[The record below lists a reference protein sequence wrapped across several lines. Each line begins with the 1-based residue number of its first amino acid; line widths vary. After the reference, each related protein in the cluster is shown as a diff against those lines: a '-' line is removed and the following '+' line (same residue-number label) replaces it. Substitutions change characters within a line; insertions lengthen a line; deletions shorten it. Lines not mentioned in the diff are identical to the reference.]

1 MAAGIPQNIVSA
13 SNLPVR
19 NAPPRVRE
27 RELLRVAAVLAGND
41 PKVAAEA
48 ARREVLAWA
57 ARQVDDQL
65 PIAAT
70 EGRSF
75 EHLRGGRICIGASF
89 EDKHRVLWALR
100 ADRPDA
106 DVAQRIWTTEIVT
119 GYAPGNGP
127 ALFSLRLLV
136 STPES
141 YLSIEPA
148 VPGLVH
154 QVANACGLQQDGSP
168 IAASPWRVTSQA
180 DAEELVDALIDPAR
194 SVPYLVCSVAEGE
207 TRPRVDAALLS
218 KASLGIARIMVVPA
232 ALTWVLTQR
241 LGKPLSA
248 YNGAIRAYLPGFS
261 YDANPYAH
269 RLIFVDSMDD
279 EQQQRTARSALC
291 WLVTNESLRRLKL
304 GAEVVAF
311 SSVRDASLDVER
323 KRLKESGTGAAEQ
336 LKAAQ
341 SQIDALKQ
349 DLTRANGETEQW
361 MSEYEDADE
370 KAKILEQ
377 QLRSAQFRN
386 QQLLAQLKARGG
398 EPDTDVKLPDDWD
411 GFADWCDDALSGRVT
426 LSSKARREV
435 KSASFDEP
443 QTAARCLLWLANEY
457 RDSRRN
463 GSTGDLRKPL
473 ESGIQNGRVG
483 GDSFEFKWNGRN
495 VPVEWHIKNGGNTH
509 DPSRCLRIYYFWDE
523 EIQTVVVVTMPAHI
537 RTGAT

>member
-1 MAAGIPQNIVSA
+1 MAEATPPNFMSA
-13 SNLPVR
+13 TNLPMR
-19 NAPPRVRE
+19 NVPRVRE
-27 RELLRVAAVLAGND
+27 RELLRVAAALAGND
-41 PKVAAEA
+41 PKAASQA

-57 ARQVDDQL
+57 AKQVGDQL
-65 PIAAT
+65 PSAAT

-75 EHLRGGRICIGASF
+75 EHLRGGRICIGANF
-89 EDKHRVLWALR
+89 EDGHRSLWALR

-141 YLSIEPA
+141 HLSIEPA
-148 VPGLVH
+148 VPGLVR
-154 QVANACGLQQDGSP
+154 QVANACGLQQGGIP
-168 IAASPWRVTSQA
+168 IAVSPWSIASQTDA
-180 DAEELVDALIDPAR
+180 DDLVDALVDPAR
-194 SVPYLVCSVAEGE
+194 VVPYLVCSVPEGE

-218 KASLGIARIMVVPA
+218 KVTLGAARVVVIPA

-248 YNGAIRAYLPGFS
+248 YNGAVRAYLPGFS
-261 YDANPYAH
+261 YDSNPYAH
-269 RLIFVDSMDD
+269 RLIFVNSLED
-279 EQQQRTARSALC
+279 EQQQRTARSALR
-291 WLVTNESLRRLKL
+291 WLVANESLRRLKL
-304 GAEVVAF
+304 GEDVVTF
-311 SSVRDASLDVER
+311 SSVRDASLDAESM
-323 KRLKESGTGAAEQ
+323 RLKDSGTGTFEQ
-336 LKAAQ
+336 LTAAQ

-349 DLTRANGETEQW
+349 DLTRANAETEQW

-398 EPDTDVKLPDDWD
+398 EPDADITLPQDWNS
-411 GFADWCDDALSGRVT
+411 FAEWCDDALSGRVT
-426 LSSKARREV
+426 LSSRARREV
-435 KSASFDEP
+435 KSAAFDEP

-457 RDSRRN
+457 RDSRLN

-473 ESGIQNGRVG
+473 ESGIQNDRVG

-509 DPSRCLRIYYFWDE
+509 DPRRCLRIYYFWDDE
-523 EIQTVVVVTMPAHI
+523 SQTVVIVTMPAHI

>member
-1 MAAGIPQNIVSA
+1 MAAGEPLNIVNAPSLA
-13 SNLPVR
+13 VR
-19 NAPPRVRE
+19 NVPRVRE
-27 RELLRVAAVLAGND
+27 RELLRVAAVLSSND
-41 PKVAAEA
+41 PRAAAEA

-57 ARQVDDQL
+57 TKQVGDQL
-65 PIAAT
+65 PSAAL

-89 EDKHRVLWALR
+89 EDEHRVLWALR

-136 STPES
+136 STPEA

-148 VPGLVH
+148 VPGLVR
-154 QVANACGLQQDGSP
+154 QVANVCGLQQGGSP
-168 IAASPWRVTSQA
+168 IAVSPWNVASQA
-180 DAEELVDALIDPAR
+180 DAEDLIEALVDPAR

-207 TRPRVDAALLS
+207 TRPRVDAAVLS
-218 KASLGIARIMVVPA
+218 KVTLGIARIVVIPA

-241 LGKPLSA
+241 LGKPLSV
-248 YNGAIRAYLPGFS
+248 YNGAVRAYLPGFS
-261 YDANPYAH
+261 YDSNPYAH
-269 RLIFVDSMDD
+269 RLIFVDSRDD
-279 EQQQRTARSALC
+279 EQQRTARSALR
-291 WLVTNESLRRLKL
+291 WLVANESLRRLKL
-304 GAEVVAF
+304 GGEVVAF
-311 SSVRDASLDVER
+311 SAVRDASLDVER

-341 SQIDALKQ
+341 SQIDALRE
-349 DLTRANGETEQW
+349 DLARANAESESW
-361 MSEYEDADE
+361 MSEFEEADD
-370 KAKILEQ
+370 KAKNLEQ
-377 QLRSAQFRN
+377 QIRSAQFRN

-398 EPDTDVKLPDDWD
+398 EPDTDVKLPEDWN
-411 GFADWCDDALSGRVT
+411 GFADWCDDVLSGRVT

-457 RDSRRN
+457 RDSRLN

-473 ESGIQNGRVG
+473 ESGIQNDRVG
-483 GDSFEFKWNGRN
+483 GDCFEFKWNDRN

-509 DPSRCLRIYYFWDE
+509 DPRRCLRIYYFWDE
-523 EIQTVVVVTMPAHI
+523 DSQTVVIATMPAHI

>member
-1 MAAGIPQNIVSA
+1 MAATRPQNIIGAPNLSA
-13 SNLPVR
+13 R
-19 NAPPRVRE
+19 NAPRVRE
-27 RELLRVAAVLAGND
+27 RELLRVAAVLAGDD
-41 PKVAAEA
+41 PKAAAEA

-57 ARQVDDQL
+57 ARQVGDQL
-65 PIAAT
+65 PSAAA

-119 GYAPGNGP
+119 GYAPGSGP

-148 VPGLVH
+148 VPGLVR
-154 QVANACGLQQDGSP
+154 QVSNACGLQQGISP
-168 IAASPWRVTSQA
+168 ISASPWSIASQI
-180 DAEELVDALIDPAR
+180 DAEELVDALVDPAR

-207 TRPRVDAALLS
+207 MRPRVDAALLS
-218 KASLGIARIMVVPA
+218 KVTLGIAKIVVIPA

-248 YNGAIRAYLPGFS
+248 YNGAVRAYLPGFS
-261 YDANPYAH
+261 YDSNPYAH
-269 RLIFVDSMDD
+269 RLVFIDSRDD
-279 EQQQRTARSALC
+279 EQQQRTARSALR
-291 WLVTNESLRRLKL
+291 WLVASESLRRLKL
-304 GAEVVAF
+304 GTEVVAF
-311 SSVRDASLDVER
+311 SAVREASLDGER
-323 KRLKESGTGAAEQ
+323 KRLKESGTGAVEQ

-349 DLTRANGETEQW
+349 DLTRANAETEQW
-361 MSEYEDADE
+361 MSEYEGADE
-370 KAKILEQ
+370 KAIILEQ
-377 QLRSAQFRN
+377 KLRGAQFRN
-386 QQLLAQLKARGG
+386 QQLLSQLKARGG
-398 EPDTDVKLPDDWD
+398 EPDTDVNLPDDWNA
-411 GFADWCDDALSGRVT
+411 FADWCDDALSGRVT
-426 LSSKARREV
+426 LSSKARREL

-457 RDSRRN
+457 RDSRLN
-463 GSTGDLRKPL
+463 GSTSDLRKPL
-473 ESGIQNGRVG
+473 ESGIQNDRVG
-483 GDSFEFKWNGRN
+483 GDSFEFKWNHRN

-509 DPSRCLRIYYFWDE
+509 DPRRCLRIYYFWDE
-523 EIQTVVVVTMPAHI
+523 DSQTVVIVSMPAHI

>member
-1 MAAGIPQNIVSA
+1 MAEATPPNFMSA
-13 SNLPVR
+13 TSLPLR
-19 NAPPRVRE
+19 NVPRVRE
-27 RELLRVAAVLAGND
+27 RELLRVAAALAGDD
-41 PKVAAEA
+41 PKAAAQA

-57 ARQVDDQL
+57 AKQVGDQL
-65 PIAAT
+65 PSAAT

-75 EHLRGGRICIGASF
+75 EHLRGGRICIGANL
-89 EDKHRVLWALR
+89 EDEHRSLWAIR

-141 YLSIEPA
+141 HLSIEPA
-148 VPGLVH
+148 VPGLVR
-154 QVANACGLQQDGSP
+154 QVANACGLQQGGIP
-168 IAASPWRVTSQA
+168 IATSPWNIASQA
-180 DAEELVDALIDPAR
+180 DADDLIDSLVDPAR
-194 SVPYLVCSVAEGE
+194 VVPYLVCSIPEGE

-218 KASLGIARIMVVPA
+218 KVTLGAARVVVIPA

-248 YNGAIRAYLPGFS
+248 YNGAVRAYLPGFS
-261 YDANPYAH
+261 YDSNPYAH
-269 RLIFVDSMDD
+269 RLIFVNSLDA
-279 EQQQRTARSALC
+279 ERQQRTARSALR
-291 WLVTNESLRRLKL
+291 WLVANESLRRLKL
-304 GAEVVAF
+304 GDDVVSF
-311 SSVRDASLDVER
+311 SSVRDASLDAER
-323 KRLKESGTGAAEQ
+323 KRLKESGTGAVEQ

-341 SQIDALKQ
+341 AQIDALKQ

-361 MSEYEDADE
+361 LSEYEDADE

-386 QQLLAQLKARGG
+386 QQLLAQLKARGA
-398 EPDTDVKLPDDWD
+398 EPDAEIKFPEDWNT
-411 GFADWCDDALSGRVT
+411 FADWCDDALSGRVT
-426 LSSKARREV
+426 LSSRARREV

-457 RDSRRN
+457 RDSRLN

-473 ESGIQNGRVG
+473 ESGIQNDRVG

-495 VPVEWHIKNGGNTH
+495 VLVEWHIKNGGNTH
-509 DPSRCLRIYYFWDE
+509 DPRRCLRIYYFWDDNS
-523 EIQTVVVVTMPAHI
+523 QTVVIATIPAHI

>member
-1 MAAGIPQNIVSA
+1 MATGKPQNSVNPT
-13 SNLPVR
+13 NLPVR
-19 NAPPRVRE
+19 NAPRVRE
-27 RELLRVAAVLAGND
+27 RELLRVAAVLSGND
-41 PKVAAEA
+41 PKAAAEA
-48 ARREVLAWA
+48 ARREVLVWA
-57 ARQVDDQL
+57 TKQVGDQL
-65 PIAAT
+65 PAAAA

-75 EHLRGGRICIGASF
+75 EHLRGGRICIAASF

-148 VPGLVH
+148 VPGLVG
-154 QVANACGLQQDGSP
+154 QVANACGLQQGGSP
-168 IAASPWRVTSQA
+168 IAASPWNIASQS
-180 DAEELVDALIDPAR
+180 DAEDLVDALTNPMR
-194 SVPYLVCSVAEGE
+194 SVPYLVCSVAEEE
-207 TRPRVDAALLS
+207 TRSRVDAALLS
-218 KASLGIARIMVVPA
+218 KVTLGIARVVVIPA

-241 LGKPLSA
+241 LGKPLSV
-248 YNGAIRAYLPGFS
+248 YNGAVRAYLPGFS
-261 YDANPYAH
+261 YDSNPYAH
-269 RLIFVDSMDD
+269 RLIFIDSRDD
-279 EQQQRTARSALC
+279 EQQQRTARSALR
-291 WLVTNESLRRLKL
+291 WLVANESLRRLKL
-304 GAEVVAF
+304 GDDVVSF
-311 SSVRDASLDVER
+311 SSVRDASLDAER
-323 KRLKESGTGAAEQ
+323 KRLKESGTGAVEQ

-361 MSEYEDADE
+361 LSEYEDADE

-386 QQLLAQLKARGG
+386 QQLLAQLKARGA
-398 EPDTDVKLPDDWD
+398 EPDAEIKFPEDWD
-411 GFADWCDDALSGRVT
+411 AFADWCDDALSGRVT
-426 LSSKARREV
+426 LSSRARREV

-457 RDSRRN
+457 RDSRLN

-473 ESGIQNGRVG
+473 ESGIQNDRVG
-483 GDSFEFKWNGRN
+483 GDSFDFKWNGRN
-495 VPVEWHIKNGGNTH
+495 VLVEWHIKNGGNTH
-509 DPSRCLRIYYFWDE
+509 DPRRCLRIYYFWDDE
-523 EIQTVVVVTMPAHI
+523 SQTVVIVTMPAHI

>member
-1 MAAGIPQNIVSA
+1 MVTSKPQSIVSVP
-13 SNLPVR
+13 NLPVR
-19 NAPPRVRE
+19 NAPRVRE
-27 RELLRVAAVLAGND
+27 RELLRVAAVLSGND
-41 PKVAAEA
+41 PKAAAEA

-57 ARQVDDQL
+57 AKQVGDQL
-65 PIAAT
+65 PTAAG

-106 DVAQRIWTTEIVT
+106 NVAQRIWTTEIVT
-119 GYAPGNGP
+119 GHAPGNGP

-148 VPGLVH
+148 VPGLVR
-154 QVANACGLQQDGSP
+154 QVANACGLQQGGGP
-168 IAASPWRVTSQA
+168 LAASPWNIASQS
-180 DAEELVDALIDPAR
+180 DAEDLVDALTDPTR

-218 KASLGIARIMVVPA
+218 KVTLGIAKIVVIPA

-248 YNGAIRAYLPGFS
+248 YNGAVRAYLPGFS
-261 YDANPYAH
+261 YDSNPYAH
-269 RLIFVDSMDD
+269 RLIFVESRDD
-279 EQQQRTARSALC
+279 EQQRTARSALR
-291 WLVTNESLRRLKL
+291 WLVANESLRRLKL
-304 GAEVVAF
+304 GGEVVAF
-311 SSVRDASLDVER
+311 SAVRDASLDIER

-341 SQIDALKQ
+341 TQIDALRE
-349 DLTRANGETEQW
+349 DVARANAESGSW
-361 MSEYEDADE
+361 MSEFEEADN
-370 KAKILEQ
+370 KAKNLEQ

-398 EPDTDVKLPDDWD
+398 EPDTDVKLPEDWNC
-411 GFADWCDDALSGRVT
+411 FADWCDEVLSGRVT

-435 KSASFDEP
+435 KYASFDEP

-457 RDSRRN
+457 RDSRLN
-463 GSTGDLRKPL
+463 GSTSDLRKPL
-473 ESGIQNGRVG
+473 ESGIQNDRVG
-483 GDSFEFKWNGRN
+483 GDSFEFKWNNRN

-509 DPSRCLRIYYFWDE
+509 DPRRCLRIYYFWDE
-523 EIQTVVVVTMPAHI
+523 ESQIVVIATMPAHI

>member
-1 MAAGIPQNIVSA
+1 MATGKPQNSVNPT
-13 SNLPVR
+13 NLPVR
-19 NAPPRVRE
+19 NAPRVRE
-27 RELLRVAAVLAGND
+27 RELLRVAAVLSGND
-41 PKVAAEA
+41 PKAAAEA

-57 ARQVDDQL
+57 AKQVGDQL
-65 PIAAT
+65 PAAAA

-136 STPES
+136 STPED

-148 VPGLVH
+148 VPGLVR
-154 QVANACGLQQDGSP
+154 QVANACGLQQGGSA
-168 IAASPWRVTSQA
+168 IASAPWRIASQA
-180 DAEELVDALIDPAR
+180 DADDLVDALIEPAR
-194 SVPYLVCSVAEGE
+194 AVPYLVCSVAEGE
-207 TRPRVDAALLS
+207 TQPRVDAALLA
-218 KASLGIARIMVVPA
+218 KTTLGIAKVVVIPA

-248 YNGAIRAYLPGFS
+248 YKGAIRAYLPGFS

-269 RLIFVDSMDD
+269 RLFFVEPADD
-279 EQQQRTARSALC
+279 AQQQRTARSAVR
-291 WLVTNESLRRLKL
+291 WLVANESLRRLKL
-304 GAEVVAF
+304 GSEVVAF

-323 KRLKESGTGAAEQ
+323 KRLKESGAGAAEQ

-349 DLTRANGETEQW
+349 DLTRANAETEQW

-370 KAKILEQ
+370 KTKILEQ

-386 QQLLAQLKARGG
+386 QQLLAQIKARGG
-398 EPDTDVKLPDDWD
+398 EPDTDVALPEDWN
-411 GFADWCDDALSGRVT
+411 GFADWCDDVLSGRVT

-457 RDSRRN
+457 RDSRLN

-473 ESGIQNGRVG
+473 ESGIQNDRVG
-483 GDSFEFKWNGRN
+483 GDSFEFKWNDRN

-509 DPSRCLRIYYFWDE
+509 DPRRCLRIYYFWDE
-523 EIQTVVVVTMPAHI
+523 DSQTVVIATMPAHI
-537 RTGAT
+537 RTSAT

>member
-1 MAAGIPQNIVSA
+1 MATGKPQYSVNPT
-13 SNLPVR
+13 NLPVR
-19 NAPPRVRE
+19 NAPRVRE

-41 PKVAAEA
+41 PKTAAEA

-57 ARQVDDQL
+57 AKQVGDQL
-65 PIAAT
+65 PAAAA

-136 STPES
+136 STPED

-148 VPGLVH
+148 VPGLVR
-154 QVANACGLQQDGSP
+154 QVANACGLQQGGS
-168 IAASPWRVTSQA
+168 AMASAPWRIASQA
-180 DAEELVDALIDPAR
+180 DADDLVDALIEPTRA
-194 SVPYLVCSVAEGE
+194 VPYLVCSVAEGE
-207 TRPRVDAALLS
+207 TQPRVDAALLA
-218 KASLGIARIMVVPA
+218 KTTLGIAKVVVIPA

-241 LGKPLSA
+241 LGKPLSV
-248 YNGAIRAYLPGFS
+248 YNGAVRAYLPGFS

-269 RLIFVDSMDD
+269 RLFFVEPADD
-279 EQQQRTARSALC
+279 AQQQRTARSAVR
-291 WLVTNESLRRLKL
+291 WLVANESLRRLKL
-304 GAEVVAF
+304 GSEVVAF

-349 DLTRANGETEQW
+349 DLTRANAETEQW

-370 KAKILEQ
+370 KTKILEQ

-386 QQLLAQLKARGG
+386 QQLLAQIKARGG
-398 EPDTDVKLPDDWD
+398 EPDTDVALPEDWN
-411 GFADWCDDALSGRVT
+411 GFADWCDDVLSGRVT

-457 RDSRRN
+457 RDSRLN

-473 ESGIQNGRVG
+473 ESGIQNDRVG
-483 GDSFEFKWNGRN
+483 GDSFEFKWNDRN

-509 DPSRCLRIYYFWDE
+509 DPRRCLRIYYFWDE
-523 EIQTVVVVTMPAHI
+523 DSQTVVIATMPAHI

>member
-1 MAAGIPQNIVSA
+1 MATGKPQNSVNPT
-13 SNLPVR
+13 NLPVR
-19 NAPPRVRE
+19 NAPRVRE
-27 RELLRVAAVLAGND
+27 RELLRVTAVLSGND
-41 PKVAAEA
+41 PKAAAEA

-57 ARQVDDQL
+57 AKQVGGQL
-65 PIAAT
+65 PAAAA

-89 EDKHRVLWALR
+89 EDEHRVLWALR

-119 GYAPGNGP
+119 GYAPGNGS

-136 STPES
+136 STPED
-141 YLSIEPA
+141 YLLIEPA
-148 VPGLVH
+148 VPGLVR
-154 QVANACGLQQDGSP
+154 QVANTCGLQQGGSA
-168 IAASPWRVTSQA
+168 IASAPWRIASQA
-180 DAEELVDALIDPAR
+180 DADDLVDVLIEPAR
-194 SVPYLVCSVAEGE
+194 AVPYLVCSVAEGE
-207 TRPRVDAALLS
+207 AQPRVDAALLA
-218 KASLGIARIMVVPA
+218 KTTLGIAKVVVIPA

-241 LGKPLSA
+241 LGKPLSV
-248 YNGAIRAYLPGFS
+248 YNGAVRAYLPGFS
-261 YDANPYAH
+261 YDSNPYAH
-269 RLIFVDSMDD
+269 RLIFIDLRDD
-279 EQQQRTARSALC
+279 EQQQRTGRSALR
-291 WLVTNESLRRLKL
+291 WLVANESLRRLKL

-323 KRLKESGTGAAEQ
+323 KRLKDSGTGAAEQ

-341 SQIDALKQ
+341 SQIDALRE
-349 DLTRANGETEQW
+349 DVTRANAESESW
-361 MSEYEDADE
+361 MSEFE
-370 KAKILEQ
+370 KADDKAKSLEQ

-398 EPDTDVKLPDDWD
+398 EPDTDVTLPEDWN
-411 GFADWCDDALSGRVT
+411 GFADWCDDVLSGRVT

-457 RDSRRN
+457 RDSRLN

-473 ESGIQNGRVG
+473 ESGIQNDRVG
-483 GDSFEFKWNGRN
+483 GDSFEFKWNDRN

-509 DPSRCLRIYYFWDE
+509 DPRRCLRIYYFWDE
-523 EIQTVVVVTMPAHI
+523 DSQTVVIATMPAHI